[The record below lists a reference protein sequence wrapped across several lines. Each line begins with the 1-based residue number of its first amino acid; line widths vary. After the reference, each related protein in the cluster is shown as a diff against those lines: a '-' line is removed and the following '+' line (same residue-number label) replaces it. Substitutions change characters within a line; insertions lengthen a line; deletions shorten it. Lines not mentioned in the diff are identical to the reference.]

1 MNRGTMKGLW
11 ISGNKFL
18 SKDGKEYTVYPMNYV
33 KYEKSDFPMEAEI
46 KGVILA
52 GYQSWPF
59 MYKYAD
65 YLEPLFETNAPLMTN
80 VKSAFVLFLKK
91 MAQE

>member
-33 KYEKSDFPMEAEI
+33 KYEKPDFPMEVFINFEI
-46 KGVILA
+46 YRDESSKEENILTIYSYTKLSDFNSIL
-52 GYQSWPF
+52 G
-59 MYKYAD
+59 D
-65 YLEPLFETNAPLMTN
+65 TTT
-80 VKSAFVLFLKK
+80 
-91 MAQE
+91 

>member
-33 KYEKSDFPMEAEI
+33 KYEKSDFPMEVFINYEI
-46 KGVILA
+46 YGDKSNKEENILIIYSYTKLSEFDSIIGDTTA
-52 GYQSWPF
+52 
-59 MYKYAD
+59 
-65 YLEPLFETNAPLMTN
+65 
-80 VKSAFVLFLKK
+80 
-91 MAQE
+91 

>member
-33 KYEKSDFPMEAEI
+33 TFEKSDFPMEVFINFEI
-46 KGVILA
+46 YRDKSSKEENILTIYSYTKLSDLNSII
-52 GYQSWPF
+52 G
-59 MYKYAD
+59 D
-65 YLEPLFETNAPLMTN
+65 TTT
-80 VKSAFVLFLKK
+80 
-91 MAQE
+91 

>member
-33 KYEKSDFPMEAEI
+33 KFEKSDFPMEVFINFEI
-46 KGVILA
+46 YGDKSSKEENILIIYSYTKLSEFDSIIGDTTA
-52 GYQSWPF
+52 
-59 MYKYAD
+59 
-65 YLEPLFETNAPLMTN
+65 
-80 VKSAFVLFLKK
+80 
-91 MAQE
+91 

>member
-33 KYEKSDFPMEAEI
+33 KFEKSDFPMEVFINYEI
-46 KGVILA
+46 YVDKSSKEENILIIYSYTKLSEFDSIIGDTTA
-52 GYQSWPF
+52 
-59 MYKYAD
+59 
-65 YLEPLFETNAPLMTN
+65 
-80 VKSAFVLFLKK
+80 
-91 MAQE
+91 

>member
-33 KYEKSDFPMEAEI
+33 KYEKSDFPMEVFINFEI
-46 KGVILA
+46 YRDESSKEENILTIYSYIKLSDFNKIT
-52 GYQSWPF
+52 G
-59 MYKYAD
+59 D
-65 YLEPLFETNAPLMTN
+65 TTT
-80 VKSAFVLFLKK
+80 
-91 MAQE
+91 

>member
-33 KYEKSDFPMEAEI
+33 KYEKSDFPMEVFINFEI
-46 KGVILA
+46 YGDKSSKEENILIIYSYTKLSEFDSIIGDTTA
-52 GYQSWPF
+52 
-59 MYKYAD
+59 
-65 YLEPLFETNAPLMTN
+65 
-80 VKSAFVLFLKK
+80 
-91 MAQE
+91 

>member
-33 KYEKSDFPMEAEI
+33 KFEKSDFPMEVFINYEI
-46 KGVILA
+46 YI
-52 GYQSWPF
+52 
-59 MYKYAD
+59 
-65 YLEPLFETNAPLMTN
+65 
-80 VKSAFVLFLKK
+80 FLYH
-91 MAQE
+91 

>member
-33 KYEKSDFPMEAEI
+33 KYEKSDFPMEVFINFEI
-46 KGVILA
+46 YRDESSKEENILTIYSYTKLSDFNSIL
-52 GYQSWPF
+52 G
-59 MYKYAD
+59 D
-65 YLEPLFETNAPLMTN
+65 TTT
-80 VKSAFVLFLKK
+80 
-91 MAQE
+91 

>member
-33 KYEKSDFPMEAEI
+33 KYEKSDFPMEVFINYEI
-46 KGVILA
+46 YGDKSSKEENILIIYSYTKLSEFDSIIGDTTA
-52 GYQSWPF
+52 
-59 MYKYAD
+59 
-65 YLEPLFETNAPLMTN
+65 
-80 VKSAFVLFLKK
+80 
-91 MAQE
+91 

>member
-33 KYEKSDFPMEAEI
+33 KFEKSDFPMEVFINYEI
-46 KGVILA
+46 YVDKGSKEENILIIYSYTKLSEFDSIIGDTTA
-52 GYQSWPF
+52 
-59 MYKYAD
+59 
-65 YLEPLFETNAPLMTN
+65 
-80 VKSAFVLFLKK
+80 
-91 MAQE
+91 

>member
-33 KYEKSDFPMEAEI
+33 KFEKSDFPMEVFINFEI
-46 KGVILA
+46 YRDKSSKKENILTIYSYTKLSEFDSIL
-52 GYQSWPF
+52 G
-59 MYKYAD
+59 D
-65 YLEPLFETNAPLMTN
+65 TTT
-80 VKSAFVLFLKK
+80 
-91 MAQE
+91 

>member
-33 KYEKSDFPMEAEI
+33 KYEKSDFPMEVFINFEI
-46 KGVILA
+46 YGDKSSKEENILTIYSYTKLSDFNSIL
-52 GYQSWPF
+52 G
-59 MYKYAD
+59 D
-65 YLEPLFETNAPLMTN
+65 TTT
-80 VKSAFVLFLKK
+80 
-91 MAQE
+91 

>member
-33 KYEKSDFPMEAEI
+33 KFEKSDFPMEVFINFEI
-46 KGVILA
+46 YRDESSKKENILTIYSYTKLSEFDSIL
-52 GYQSWPF
+52 G
-59 MYKYAD
+59 D
-65 YLEPLFETNAPLMTN
+65 TTT
-80 VKSAFVLFLKK
+80 
-91 MAQE
+91 

>member
-33 KYEKSDFPMEAEI
+33 KFEKSDFPMEVFINFEI
-46 KGVILA
+46 YGDKSSKEENILIIYSYTKLSDFNSIL
-52 GYQSWPF
+52 G
-59 MYKYAD
+59 D
-65 YLEPLFETNAPLMTN
+65 TTT
-80 VKSAFVLFLKK
+80 
-91 MAQE
+91 

>member
-33 KYEKSDFPMEAEI
+33 KYEKSDFPMEVFINFEI
-46 KGVILA
+46 YRDKSSKKENILTIYSYTKLSEFDSIL
-52 GYQSWPF
+52 G
-59 MYKYAD
+59 D
-65 YLEPLFETNAPLMTN
+65 TTT
-80 VKSAFVLFLKK
+80 
-91 MAQE
+91 

>member
-33 KYEKSDFPMEAEI
+33 KYEKSDFPMEVFINFEI
-46 KGVILA
+46 YRDESSKEENILTIYSYTKLSEFDSIL
-52 GYQSWPF
+52 G
-59 MYKYAD
+59 D
-65 YLEPLFETNAPLMTN
+65 TTT
-80 VKSAFVLFLKK
+80 
-91 MAQE
+91 

>member
-33 KYEKSDFPMEAEI
+33 KLEKSDFPMEVFINYEI
-46 KGVILA
+46 YVDKGSKEENILIIYSYTKLSEFDSIIGDTTA
-52 GYQSWPF
+52 
-59 MYKYAD
+59 
-65 YLEPLFETNAPLMTN
+65 
-80 VKSAFVLFLKK
+80 
-91 MAQE
+91 

>member
-33 KYEKSDFPMEAEI
+33 KFEKSDFPMEVFINYEI
-46 KGVILA
+46 YGDKGSKEENILIIYSYTKLSEFDSIIGDTTA
-52 GYQSWPF
+52 
-59 MYKYAD
+59 
-65 YLEPLFETNAPLMTN
+65 
-80 VKSAFVLFLKK
+80 
-91 MAQE
+91 

>member
-33 KYEKSDFPMEAEI
+33 KFEKSDFPMEVFINYEI
-46 KGVILA
+46 YGDKSSKEENILIIYSYTKLSEFDSIIGDTTA
-52 GYQSWPF
+52 
-59 MYKYAD
+59 
-65 YLEPLFETNAPLMTN
+65 
-80 VKSAFVLFLKK
+80 
-91 MAQE
+91 

>member
-33 KYEKSDFPMEAEI
+33 KFEKSDFPMEVFINYEI
-46 KGVILA
+46 YGDKNSKEENILIIYSYTKLSEFDSIIGDTTA
-52 GYQSWPF
+52 
-59 MYKYAD
+59 
-65 YLEPLFETNAPLMTN
+65 
-80 VKSAFVLFLKK
+80 
-91 MAQE
+91 